1 MMNLSKSL
9 LALAVITASSW
20 PHLVTEAVEASPFPF
35 TVTQPDGSQ
44 VTLFVRGNEY
54 VNFFADPSGFPVV
67 KSMLHDDKDDTVH
80 VGADNSAFV
89 YATLNSDGSLSSTE
103 HQVGRVDPT
112 RVPGLVPYVAPIVNV
127 DEHFLAADQSEVTAL
142 PGVTGTRNDVLTP
155 YQPFGFLHIC
165 NPFMLAMSCCNV
177 LTLHVLR
184 FKGFGRRHASMQS
197 RKRRTFT
204 SGTVKNLVLMIRW
217 SDCPYSPKSAY
228 TPAGLPNVQVRTQSC
243 KH

>member
-1 MMNLSKSL
+1 MANSKYNSGSQIAAKMMNLSKSL

-20 PHLVTEAVEASPFPF
+20 PHVVEAVEASPFPF

-67 KSMLHDDKDDTVH
+67 KSILDDNDDTVH
-80 VGADNSAFV
+80 IGADNSAFV

-112 RVPGLVPYVAPIVNV
+112 RVPGLVPYVAPSVNV

-142 PGVTGTRNDVLTP
+142 PGVTGTRNDL
-155 YQPFGFLHIC
+155 L
-165 NPFMLAMSCCNV
+165 NNV
-177 LTLHVLR
+177 PALR
-184 FKGFGRRHASMQS
+184 FPSYMTSVHTGRTLQCSDIVECPSLQRFWETARLHAIEKAPDVYKRDREELGPHDSME
-197 RKRRTFT
+197 
-204 SGTVKNLVLMIRW
+204 
-217 SDCPYSPKSAY
+217 
-228 TPAGLPNVQVRTQSC
+228 
-243 KH
+243 